1 MSREITEQKKEE
13 YRKCDDYK
21 KKREELMQKKEEA
34 CSRNNQREWFEKTLV
49 EWLNQRELIGRYSR
63 AEVNQAY
70 IDSLQEGIL
79 SEVKDE
85 DYVEMLLKTSEFTN
99 IPAYVVVFTR
109 DVLCRR
115 LQLDRNA
122 ACVKKMLDWC
132 TTQIC
137 NGQVV
142 RLPKGEHNPE
152 TGIQFFA
159 ESMVLT
165 GEVKENDTITE
176 AEQSILQIAGA
187 ELTGR
192 CIQSGML
199 VKEKAEAYI
208 DYAMSCGHRSGL
220 PVLIAL
226 KHKEKQ

>member
-1 MSREITEQKKEE
+1 MSRQITEQKKEE

-21 KKREELMQKKEEA
+21 RQREELMQKKEEA

-49 EWLNQRELIGRYSR
+49 EWLNQREIMGRYSR

-79 SEVKDE
+79 PEFQDE
-85 DYVEMLLKTSEFTN
+85 DYVEMLLKTRAFAN
-99 IPAYVVVFTR
+99 IPAYAVVFTR
-109 DVLCRR
+109 DVLSRR
-115 LQLDRNA
+115 LYLDRNA
-122 ACVKKMLDWC
+122 ACVQKMLDWC

-142 RLPKGEHNPE
+142 RLPNGENDPE

-187 ELTGR
+187 ELLGR

>member
-13 YRKCDDYK
+13 FRKSDDYK
-21 KKREELMQKKEEA
+21 KKREELMREKEEA
-34 CSRNNQREWFEKTLV
+34 CSHNKQREWLEKTLV
-49 EWLNQRELIGRYSR
+49 AWLDQRGRMSR
-63 AEVNQAY
+63 YHQAGENQAY

-99 IPAYVVVFTR
+99 IPAYAVVFTR

-115 LQLDRNA
+115 LQIDRNA

-137 NGQVV
+137 DGQVV
-142 RLPKGEHNPE
+142 RLPNEEHNPE
-152 TGIQFFA
+152 VGIQFFA

-192 CIQSGML
+192 CIRSGIL

-208 DYAMSCGHRSGL
+208 DYVMRRGERKLL

-226 KHKEKQ
+226 KHKEK